1 MMMNGTMPRRKE
13 ARRLDGKEDERLSW
27 KETFKAM
34 AHEHEDWAELDAT
47 LSDGLD
53 KETQ

>member
-1 MMMNGTMPRRKE
+1 MMTGTMPSRKE
-13 ARRLDGKEDERLSW
+13 ARRLDGKEDKRLSW

-34 AHEHEDWAELDAT
+34 AHEHEGWTDLDAT

-53 KETQ
+53 KETR